1 MMKIKI
7 FYLLIIVCIFCGTLT
22 GVIMIANYKNQNNNN
37 SNFVSI
43 AAACTEIIYA
53 LGSGDQ
59 IVGVDQYS
67 INYALIGETAFQGA
81 PGQLILF
88 PQEVPNKTNVGTTS
102 SVNLELLSSLN
113 PAIVFSWEWA
123 STVNA
128 AIENLGFQ
136 LFKINPQSIADVL
149 NLTITIGN
157 LLEKPL
163 EATTVNQ
170 EIISRI
176 SNITSKL
183 EGLSESEKPLIYY
196 ELSSLG
202 KTIGNGTITNEMIS
216 VAGGINLAGNESLR
230 YPTLSSEYIVARN
243 PDIIIL
249 ISYGASISEV
259 KSRAGWSNITA
270 VVNDD
275 IYTIESGWVTA
286 SPRLILGLEQ
296 FAEWFHPTLF

>member
-1 MMKIKI
+1 
-7 FYLLIIVCIFCGTLT
+7 
-22 GVIMIANYKNQNNNN
+22 MIANYKNQNNNN